1 MLAYLWPIA
10 LVVAS
15 NVVYQM
21 CTKSVPKE
29 MNPFAS
35 LTLTYLVAAAA
46 SAGLYFALNR
56 HGNLFGEYGKAN
68 WASVVLGLMVVGL
81 ESGWIYAYR
90 AGWKVSVGFIVQ
102 ASVLSGLLLLVGW
115 LVYHESITW
124 NKIVG
129 VALCLVGL
137 GVINYK

>member
-46 SAGLYFALNR
+46 SAVLYFALNR

-129 VALCLVGL
+129 VAICLVGL

>member
-46 SAGLYFALNR
+46 SAELYFALNR

-129 VALCLVGL
+129 VAICLVGL

>member
-15 NVVYQM
+15 NVIYQI
-21 CTKSVPKE
+21 CTKSAPQD

-46 SAGLYFALNR
+46 SAVLYFSLNR
-56 HGNLFGEYGKAN
+56 HGNLLSEYGKLN
-68 WASVVLGLMVVGL
+68 WATIVLGLAVVGL
-81 ESGWIYAYR
+81 EAGWLYAYR

-115 LVYHESITW
+115 LLYHETVTW

-129 VALCLVGL
+129 VAICLVGL